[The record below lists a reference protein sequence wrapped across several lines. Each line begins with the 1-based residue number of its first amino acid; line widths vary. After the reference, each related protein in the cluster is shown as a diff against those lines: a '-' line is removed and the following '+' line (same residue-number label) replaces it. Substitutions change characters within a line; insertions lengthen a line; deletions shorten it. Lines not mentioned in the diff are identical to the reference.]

1 MNNHQKLLDIN
12 KNGFLKDKLIIDEKF
27 EDFANFVKSYALIK
41 DSKRERS
48 GYSNDIYD
56 DLPIESKNYVKNL
69 ALEILKK
76 NEWIK
81 KYINLPRLLNIQVL
95 KTGFDENASDNPTH
109 AMLWHRDTDDL
120 YHHLK
125 VQIPLHKIKKE
136 NGIFSCAKKTICSIN
151 HKLVDKKLY
160 EKSMKEEDDYKASDK
175 IRVSDQVMYNHFND
189 KILDFE
195 CDISDILFVD
205 TNYCYHRGGLIL
217 EPGLT
222 RNLIT
227 ITYGGITHELNDY
240 FKDKVFNK
248 KNFIKKFVARSLRFS
263 RKKLLE
269 FKGGVRHIPIVLD

>member
-1 MNNHQKLLDIN
+1 MNNRQKLLDIN
-12 KNGFLKDKLIIDEKF
+12 KNGFLKDKIIIDEKF
-27 EDFANFVKSYALIK
+27 KDFANFVKNYSLIK
-41 DSKRERS
+41 DSNRERS
-48 GYSNDIYD
+48 GYSNDIYN
-56 DLPIESKNYVKNL
+56 DLPVDTKNYVKNL
-69 ALEILKK
+69 ALDILKK
-76 NEWIK
+76 NKWIK
-81 KYINLPRLLNIQVL
+81 QYVISPRLLNIQIL
-95 KTGFDENASDNPTH
+95 KTKFDENVFKSPTH
-109 AMLWHRDTDDL
+109 AMLWHRDADDL

-125 VQIPLHKIKKE
+125 VQIPLHKIKKK
-136 NGIFSCAKKTICSIN
+136 NGIFSCAKRTVCSIN

-160 EKSMKEEDDYKASDK
+160 EKSMEEQDAYKASDK
-175 IRVSDQVMYNHFND
+175 IRVSDQVMYKHFND

-240 FKDKVFNK
+240 FKSKVFSK
-248 KNFIKKFVARSLRFS
+248 KNFINKFVARSLRFA

-269 FKGGVRHIPIVLD
+269 FKGGVRQIPIVLD